1 MREIPQIHSLK
12 EWQKK
17 YGSTEKNTINIFD
30 MGFKG
35 FTAQQ
40 SECICGGKVFKQPRF
55 IEYVHN
61 KRKWDGIT
69 FFTDKFISGGK
80 IRAVES
86 KVKVAILT
94 EPRKLQPQMYEAAET
109 IINDVDLILTH
120 DRIFLNKYPEKSRF
134 FICSCPIIS
143 YEETRIHPKTKL
155 CSMILS
161 SKTQLDGH
169 QLRHDI
175 YNELKD
181 NPKFAFIDY
190 FGDGAGKYVV
200 EKSDTV
206 RDYMFS
212 ITIENN
218 KKDFYFTEK
227 IFDCLATGTIPI
239 FWGCPSIGGFFDKDG
254 IKTFDTIQQLKTILS
269 MISEAEYQKLLPNV
283 ENNYKTVQNYIEPDD
298 IAFETVIRFLKE
310 TGKHKNI
317 VANVI

>member
-1 MREIPQIHSLK
+1 MREIPQIHSFK
-12 EWQKK
+12 EWNKK
-17 YGSTEKNTINIFD
+17 YGATEKNVVNIFD

-35 FTAQQ
+35 YTMMQ

-55 IEYVHN
+55 VEYVHN

-69 FFTDKFISGGK
+69 YFTDKFINRNK
-80 IRAVES
+80 IAAVES

-94 EPRKLQPQMYEAAET
+94 EPRKLQPQMYESMESCM
-109 IINDVDLILTH
+109 DVVDLVLTH
-120 DRIFLNKYPEKSRF
+120 DRVFLNKYPAKSRF

-143 YEETRIHPKTKL
+143 YEETRLHPKSKL

-175 YNELKD
+175 YNQLKD
-181 NPKFAFIDY
+181 DPQFSFIDY

-227 IFDCLATGTIPI
+227 IFDCFAVGAIPI
-239 FWGCPSIGGFFDKDG
+239 FWGCPSIGGFFDKGG
-254 IKTFDTIQQLKTILS
+254 IRSFNSIEHLKMILS
-269 MISEAEYQKLLPNV
+269 RISEEEYQKSFKSV
-283 ENNYKTVQNYIEPDD
+283 ENNFKTVQNYVETDD
-298 IAFETVIRFLKE
+298 IAFDTVIKFLKE
-310 TGKHKNI
+310 TGKHRDV
-317 VANVI
+317 VAAVI